1 MRHTLSILVENH
13 FGELSRIVELFS
25 ARGYNIES
33 LTVAETLEPGISH
46 ITLVTDGNDHTIE
59 RIVKQVDKQV
69 RVLRVVDVSTREHV
83 KREMSLIR
91 VNTNIHPSL
100 RQILSLV
107 CSNQWRLIEV
117 AADGMTIEATG
128 DSTQITAMLEN
139 LRALGHCDMVR
150 TGPVALT
157 SVPELSK
164 GGTAEPGTVE

>member
-33 LTVAETLEPGISH
+33 LTVAETLYPGISH

-59 RIVKQVDKQV
+59 RIVKQVDKQI
-69 RVLRVVDVSTREHV
+69 RVLKVLDVSTREHV

-91 VNTNIHPSL
+91 VKTNIHPLL

-107 CSNQWRLIEV
+107 CANQWRLIEV
-117 AADGMTIEATG
+117 ASDAMTIEATG
-128 DSTQITAMLEN
+128 DSTQISAMLEN
-139 LRALGHCDMVR
+139 LRALGRCDMVR

-157 SVPELSK
+157 SVPELSA
-164 GGTAEPGTVE
+164 GETDESRTVE